1 MKLPLPQSEVLS
13 MFTTLQ
19 QVSNA
24 YLAEWSQRML
34 LDAAMSYFMVFLLVL
49 VRLSGLMVI
58 GPFFGHSSIPVQM
71 RMLLAFTLALI
82 VAPALPNVHDRGF
95 QALDQNQ
102 DGHLT
107 GAEIPRGVRE
117 SLLQDPAAQPEQ
129 LAVSRAEFSRMHAVP
144 STALDLLWVVGTEL
158 LIGML
163 LGFGVLVVLSGL
175 QLAGE
180 TFDQQAGTALNEV
193 FNPALGTSSSPT
205 GQLLFLL
212 GTTALLVMPPFD
224 GHLMMLMN
232 LLQTFEVIPV
242 GLAWVDMSTLDVL
255 RHLISQSLVIA
266 IQIAAPLLAA
276 MALLSVAMGFLGYTV
291 PQINVLVLGFPI
303 RAMLSLA
310 ILVVTMSGATEAVL
324 DLFPR
329 TLDAITQSLL
339 AGGQ

>member
-1 MKLPLPQSEVLS
+1 
-13 MFTTLQ
+13 
-19 QVSNA
+19 
-24 YLAEWSQRML
+24 ML
-34 LDAAMSYFMVFLLVL
+34 LEAAMSYFTIFLLVL

-58 GPFFGHSSIPVQM
+58 GPFFGHSSIPATM
-71 RMLLAFTLALI
+71 KMLLAFTLAL
-82 VAPALPNVHDRGF
+82 VVTPALPNIHDRGF
-95 QALDQNQ
+95 QTLDQNG
-102 DGHLT
+102 DGQLT

-117 SLLQDPAAQPEQ
+117 SLLAHSNEDPEL

-144 STALDLLWVVGTEL
+144 STMFDLLWVLGTEL

-232 LLQTFEVIPV
+232 LLQTFEVLPV
-242 GLAWVDMSTLDVL
+242 GLAWIDMSTLDVL

-303 RAMLSLA
+303 RAMLALA
-310 ILVVTMSGATEAVL
+310 ILLVTLSGATEAVVN
-324 DLFPR
+324 LFPSV
-329 TLDAITQSLL
+329 LDAITHSLL
-339 AGGQ
+339 AAGQ